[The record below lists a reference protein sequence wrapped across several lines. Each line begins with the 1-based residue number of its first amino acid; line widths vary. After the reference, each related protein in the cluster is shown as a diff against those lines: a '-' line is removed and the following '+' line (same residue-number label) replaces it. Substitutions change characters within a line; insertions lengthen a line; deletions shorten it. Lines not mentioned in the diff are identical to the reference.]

1 MYRRAT
7 FRAALAPVISTFT
20 GRRLMHDM
28 QKIANL
34 AMVDSKGSVI
44 TREIEVTVGEPTE
57 AFVMLDKSEGF
68 SIKRAINEQIGLSLT
83 ADPGKVPLIFYH
95 NGYHFA
101 HRGSIHP
108 QFSNVY
114 TKTNMYFQQESVPYP
129 RLILDQDFPRQTS
142 TNASPATLWTWG
154 ATHCITLNGTED
166 CESPPQK
173 FANG

>member
-101 HRGSIHP
+101 H
-108 QFSNVY
+108 Q
-114 TKTNMYFQQESVPYP
+114 SVPYP

-166 CESPPQK
+166 YDFWESARESYERLK
-173 FANG
+173 GAGELLKDK

>member
-1 MYRRAT
+1 MHRRAT
-7 FRAALAPVISTFT
+7 FRAALAPVMSTFT

-28 QKIANL
+28 QKIASL

-44 TREIEVTVGEPTE
+44 TREIEVTVGEPNE
-57 AFVMLDKSEGF
+57 AFVMFDK
-68 SIKRAINEQIGLSLT
+68 K
-83 ADPGKVPLIFYH
+83 KVPLIFYH
-95 NGYHFA
+95 NGCHFA
-101 HRGSIHP
+101 H
-108 QFSNVY
+108 QF
-114 TKTNMYFQQESVPYP
+114 VPYP
-129 RLILDQDFPRQTS
+129 RLILDQDLPRQTS

>member
-44 TREIEVTVGEPTE
+44 NREIEVTVGEPTE

-95 NGYHFA
+95 N
-101 HRGSIHP
+101 
-108 QFSNVY
+108 
-114 TKTNMYFQQESVPYP
+114 ESVPYP

-166 CESPPQK
+166 YDFWESARESYERLK
-173 FANG
+173 GAGELLKDK